1 MLSIGMFHKG
11 SFSGF
16 FFAMDLNWIS
26 VRVEIEVSELL
37 HEFFVRTS
45 MFDVFAHNNFVTV
58 NYVGRNRCI
67 ATRCDRTSRWWC
79 TMSASP
85 NRQIIF
91 RTANTEDVPIETQ
104 VSETTLIYWRVCIHK
119 ICSERDHR
127 RLIKMDQIER
137 HSQQLMTNKFLM
149 IGWRVVFYF
158 FL

>member
-1 MLSIGMFHKG
+1 MLD
-11 SFSGF
+11 
-16 FFAMDLNWIS
+16 A
-26 VRVEIEVSELL
+26 
-37 HEFFVRTS
+37 
-45 MFDVFAHNNFVTV
+45 FAHNNFVTV

-67 ATRCDRTSRWWC
+67 ATRCDRTSH

-104 VSETTLIYWRVCIHK
+104 VSETTFIHRSVCIHK
-119 ICSERDHR
+119 IYSERDHR

-149 IGWRVVFYF
+149 IG
-158 FL
+158 